1 MSLLTFEHFQ
11 NHGHF
16 VNPRVGE
23 KQVCP
28 AMVSNAQT
36 TVDLHNHQYATNF
49 LLHLEEASS
58 LTSIVRLPFPPS
70 FDYIDNKYYFTP
82 EFACG
87 NMCACGA
94 LLRRSYVDEAV
105 QELNPLSACFE
116 SSVTALE
123 LLLSEDKSGRGA
135 VT

>member
-28 AMVSNAQT
+28 AMLSNAQT

-58 LTSIVRLPFPPS
+58 LTSIVRLPFP
-70 FDYIDNKYYFTP
+70 
-82 EFACG
+82 
-87 NMCACGA
+87 A
-94 LLRRSYVDEAV
+94 LLRLHRQQVLLHARVRVRKHVRVRSAAEA
-105 QELNPLSACFE
+105 
-116 SSVTALE
+116 
-123 LLLSEDKSGRGA
+123 
-135 VT
+135 